1 MPEAIPNLGPDLA
14 RCPHCGAGNP
24 AGATWCGQCLRRFDE
39 TEPRTTAAASAPA
52 GASIVTELRPNRA
65 RPVVRA
71 AEDGEEPVW
80 TCPACDTE
88 NPLSASACAR
98 CGSKFV
104 SFFGAARDEKPR
116 ASRNGA
122 LAAAAALPGAGHWI
136 YRQTGPAVARAVIY
150 LWTVAISIMLLGFP
164 PRNARGLVRGIGAVF
179 ALAGVTVWL
188 ASMLE
193 TLRLGEGDPRPLIP
207 PKALTW
213 FAAALSGVLMLGLIA
228 AVVAGR

>member
-1 MPEAIPNLGPDLA
+1 MADSIGMPEAIPDLQ

-39 TEPRTTAAASAPA
+39 TEEPARAAARTST
-52 GASIVTELRPNRA
+52 VTELRPVRG
-65 RPVVRA
+65 RPAVRA
-71 AEDGEEPVW
+71 EEGREPVW
-80 TCPACDTE
+80 TCPACDSE

-104 SFFGAARDEKPR
+104 SFFGGATDEGPR
-116 ASRNGA
+116 ASRN
-122 LAAAAALPGAGHWI
+122 AAIGLSAALPGAGNWV

-150 LWTVAISIMLLGFP
+150 LWTVGISIMLLGFP
-164 PRNARGLVRGIGAVF
+164 PRNARAVVRGVGAIF
-179 ALAGVTVWL
+179 ALSAAAVWA
-188 ASMLE
+188 ASLLE
-193 TLRLGEGDPRPLIP
+193 TMRLGEGDQRPMIP

-213 FAAALSGVLMLGLIA
+213 FAAALSGILMLGLIA